1 MMEYYYIM
9 KMGTGKTCSA
19 LGPVE
24 KIIKDKNSPYNNV
37 LILAKG
43 DIIINNI
50 YRELGKVCT
59 DGIYIDDDKKV
70 TIDEDEDE
78 DKKRGD
84 SEVKSVKKN
93 TKGVYRSE
101 TFYKICFTK
110 KNAFW

>member
-1 MMEYYYIM
+1 MKHQQIISTIYIFIIQSYDGILLYHE
-9 KMGTGKTCSA
+9 MGTGKTCSA

-70 TIDEDEDE
+70 TIDEDED
-78 DKKRGD
+78 KKRGD
-84 SEVKSVKKN
+84 SEVKSVKK
-93 TKGVYRSE
+93 KYQRSL
-101 TFYKICFTK
+101 
-110 KNAFW
+110 